1 MLSGLDVLTRAC
13 GCFGDYDAPGDH
25 GGAPLSKA
33 TKEELYN
40 GAPSYEE
47 PPTWQLKKDDAPLN
61 QRKVPLRAR
70 KDSAHAT

>member
-1 MLSGLDVLTRAC
+1 MAENARVWIRSETCAWVPATV
-13 GCFGDYDAPGDH
+13 
-25 GGAPLSKA
+25 LSKA